1 MLSRI
6 HQKMGTA
13 GFAIAIV
20 ALVAALTGTAIA
32 ALPGLNSKQ
41 KKEVKKI
48 AKSVS
53 VPGSVGPAGSP
64 GAPGPVGAPGANGS
78 AGSPGSPGVTGPT
91 GATGK
96 QGEEGPPGPTE
107 TVLPPGATSTGLWS
121 FRGKDV
127 TKTFMTISFPLRVFP
142 SPQFSTGVN
151 WIPPKAPSTA
161 QCPGTAEHPKAAPGQ
176 LCVYAT
182 EIINAGTNA
191 AHEPIE
197 IGAFT
202 PDGTSGLTG
211 AFEIE
216 ATKEGRG
223 WGSWAVTACPI
234 LTEEEE
240 KEGKT
245 CP

>member
-6 HQKMGTA
+6 HQKLGTA

-41 KKEVKKI
+41 KKEVNRI
-48 AKSVS
+48 ARSVS
-53 VPGSVGPAGSP
+53 VPGSVGPAGPQGPPGSP
-64 GAPGPVGAPGANGS
+64 GAGGA
-78 AGSPGSPGVTGPT
+78 AGTAGVTGPT
-91 GATGK
+91 GKTGST
-96 QGEEGPPGPTE
+96 GPMGNTGPPGPTE
-107 TVLPPGATSTGLWS
+107 TALPPGTTSTGLWS
-121 FRGKDV
+121 FRGKEV
-127 TKTFMTISFPLRVFP
+127 AKAFMTISFPLRVFP
-142 SPQFSTGVN
+142 GPQFSANVD

-161 QCPGTAEHPKAAPGQ
+161 QCPGTAAKPKASPGQ

-191 AHEPIE
+191 GHEPIE
-197 IGAFT
+197 IDAFT
-202 PDGTSGLTG
+202 PDRTSGLTG